1 MEKGSLRQ
9 EGESNANSD
18 KKVTNDNNGG
28 IVKDSWGNDVEVK
41 KIKNFNPSQKKKEKK
56 KLEKILK
63 MLKKI
68 KGEDH
73 EEVYELQDEIDL
85 LD

>member
-1 MEKGSLRQ
+1 MEKGRLRQ
-9 EGESNANSD
+9 EGESNANFD

-41 KIKNFNPSQKKKEKK
+41 KTKNFNPAQNKKEKK
-56 KLEKILK
+56 KLEKLLK
-63 MLKKI
+63 MLKKQ
-68 KGEDH
+68 KGEEN
-73 EEVYELQDEIDL
+73 EEVYELQDEIDN